1 MQKTQMP
8 EKQTY
13 AAPHMSVR
21 QFKME
26 LNFLASSADTTLDG
40 MDPLELYDEDF

>member
-1 MQKTQMP
+1 MMKTQTP

-13 AAPHMSVR
+13 VAPHMSVR
-21 QFKME
+21 PLKME
-26 LNFLASSADTTLDG
+26 LNILASSAGSTLDG

>member
-1 MQKTQMP
+1 MKKTQMP

-13 AAPHMSVR
+13 VAPHMSVR
-21 QFKME
+21 PLKME
-26 LNFLASSADTTLDG
+26 LNILASSAGSTLEG

>member
-1 MQKTQMP
+1 MMKTQTP

-21 QFKME
+21 QLKTE
-26 LNFLASSADTTLDG
+26 QNFLASNASTDLG
-40 MDPLELYDEDF
+40 NMDPYELYDEDF